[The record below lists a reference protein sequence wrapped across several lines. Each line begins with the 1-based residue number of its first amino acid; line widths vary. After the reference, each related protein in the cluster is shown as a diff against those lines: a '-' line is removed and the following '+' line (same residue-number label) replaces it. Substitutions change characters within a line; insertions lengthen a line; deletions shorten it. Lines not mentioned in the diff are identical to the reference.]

1 MSKVKLGDI
10 ADIITGPFG
19 SVLHKSDY
27 VAEGFPLIM
36 PQNIGDR
43 VLYFDDIARISDI
56 DADRLKKYEVF
67 ENNIVYARR
76 GNVEKHAFIVTS
88 YGRCFCGTGCLR
100 VRINSEEAIPMY
112 VSFYLSRPESRE
124 WISKQAVGAN
134 MPNINTEILSNI
146 CIELPTIDEQ
156 RKIVHI
162 LKSLED
168 RRLNNNAINDNLPY
182 QSSMVT

>member
-1 MSKVKLGDI
+1 
-10 ADIITGPFG
+10 
-19 SVLHKSDY
+19 
-27 VAEGFPLIM
+27 
-36 PQNIGDR
+36 
-43 VLYFDDIARISDI
+43 
-56 DADRLKKYEVF
+56 
-67 ENNIVYARR
+67 
-76 GNVEKHAFIVTS
+76 
-88 YGRCFCGTGCLR
+88 
-100 VRINSEEAIPMY
+100 MY